1 MMNSELLDVFDVS
14 LLELILFFVLVVL
27 GVCILCIQTL
37 LLRSLKS
44 GD

>member
-1 MMNSELLDVFDVS
+1 MNSELLDVFDVS

-27 GVCILCIQTL
+27 GVGIFCIHNL
-37 LLRSLKS
+37 LLSSLKS